1 METEFAQIV
10 DGLSCLQARFVG
22 KQHPPEE
29 VRAARDADYRAVM
42 EGLSGYGNSQLFEEF
57 GSAERDDVLID
68 MPEDSDAS
76 RFLYSVERQ
85 ALPGQPAIGRIVRKA
100 S

>member
-1 METEFAQIV
+1 
-10 DGLSCLQARFVG
+10 
-22 KQHPPEE
+22 
-29 VRAARDADYRAVM
+29 M

-76 RFLYSVERQ
+76 RFLYSVEPIAASR
-85 ALPGQPAIGRIVRKA
+85 LWSRCSKIGAMVEGARPDR
-100 S
+100 